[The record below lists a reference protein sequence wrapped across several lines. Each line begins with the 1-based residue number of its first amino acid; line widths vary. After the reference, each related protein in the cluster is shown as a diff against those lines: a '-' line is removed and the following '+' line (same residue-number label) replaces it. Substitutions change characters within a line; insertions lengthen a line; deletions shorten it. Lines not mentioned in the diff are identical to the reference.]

1 MSWACA
7 FAFAGSL
14 FTGSAHAQ
22 GLRQPLSVRP
32 AAFNYEH
39 YLQDE
44 VASPSDAAA
53 AATDSVE
60 AEVAPADPAPAA
72 AAPAAAAPMAATY
85 AAADCNS
92 CGQASCNSCSP
103 CATSCCGSGGL
114 GLGLGDCC
122 LGDAFTISESI
133 FGSCSPWTIGGWTQF
148 GYHERNNG
156 LFNNHATNFNLHQGW
171 MYLEKAAQ
179 PTNGNL
185 DWGFRAD
192 MMYGVDGPDTQAFGN
207 TQDGLGRPRG
217 FDTGWNHGI
226 YGWALPQLYGEVA
239 GEDWSVKLGHFYTL
253 IGYEVVQAPDNF
265 FYSHSFT
272 QYNSEPFTHTGVLA
286 TYQLTEDIESYAG
299 WTLGWDTG
307 FDQFGSGNAWL
318 GGFKATLTDDISVTY
333 ISTIGDFGWRG
344 DDGYMSSVVVNTA
357 LTDNLS
363 YIFQSD
369 FLRVDETGEDNFG
382 INQYLLYNVSDCLGL
397 GTRVEWWKTDDLGAF
412 GLGSFSV
419 YEATFGANV
428 RPHANLTFRPEVRQ
442 EWSPALNADQTIFAF
457 DTYITF

>member
-14 FTGSAHAQ
+14 FIGNAHAQ

-53 AATDSVE
+53 GEVESVI
-60 AEVAPADPAPAA
+60 AEVAPADPEA
-72 AAPAAAAPMAATY
+72 AAPEAAGGNSFVASS
-85 AAADCNS
+85 DCNT
-92 CGQASCNSCSP
+92 CGPVSSCNSCSP
-103 CATSCCGSGGL
+103 CASSCGGGL
-114 GLGLGDCC
+114 GLGLADCD
-122 LGDAFTISESI
+122 LGEAIGISESI
-133 FGSCSPWTIGGWTQF
+133 FGSCSAWTVGGWTQF

-156 LFNNHATNFNLHQGW
+156 LFNNHATNFNLHQAW
-171 MYLEKAAQ
+171 MYLEKAAA

-192 MMYGVDGPDTQAFGN
+192 MMYGVDGADTQAFGN
-207 TQDGLGRPRG
+207 TQDGAGNPRG
-217 FDTGWNHGI
+217 YDTGWNHGI
-226 YGWALPQLYGEVA
+226 YGWALPQLYGEIA
-239 GEDWSVKLGHFYTL
+239 GDGWSVKAGHFYTL
-253 IGYEVVQAPDNF
+253 VGYEVVQATGNF

-307 FDQFGSGNAWL
+307 FDQLGSGNSWL

-344 DDGYMSSVVVNTA
+344 DDGYMSSVVVNTS
-357 LTDNLS
+357 LTDDLT
-363 YIFQSD
+363 YVFQSD

-382 INQYLLYNVSDCLGL
+382 INQYLFYNVSDCLAL
-397 GTRVEWWKTDDLGAF
+397 GSRIEWWKTDDLGAN

-428 RPHANLTFRPEVRQ
+428 RPHANVTFRPEVRQ
-442 EWSPALNADQTIFAF
+442 EWSPALGADQTIFAF
-457 DTYITF
+457 DTYVTF